1 MEQQAVEVRMGQTHL
16 GFVDA
21 AKGLGM
27 LAIIWGHMD
36 YLWSTSSV
44 WFSSF
49 KIAVFYV
56 VVGLLKAYRYGERG
70 QRDSCAQVMKKRWY
84 SLVIPYGVFS
94 ALAILAHLAF
104 LTIHGG
110 SRLAALKGDVI
121 LTVTLRGVAT
131 LWFLP
136 TLLIAELLFAA
147 VRPEGWSAAKRI
159 LVCVLAPA
167 ILCVVGYFYQE
178 MDIPGAD
185 RLWVQ
190 VVRNLFIV
198 LAKSVSGFWFMLCG
212 YLLSRRGKPQRLGRL
227 PVLAVLLAVNLGLS
241 LLSPDLDFNSF
252 KLGSFAPVFYLNGVL
267 GSVAVLE
274 LLRWLEARPALK
286 KLVIALNRWL
296 PAVPFACYPL
306 LLVLL
311 NVRWFRLLSANRAA
325 ALDFM
330 QLIARAVFVPAF
342 VFLGGTLLR
351 ARLNFP
357 RPYEQPGFTPLVPKE
372 THGKSFPSRHALS
385 AAVLAAVWCYFY
397 PAAGACMVVVALL
410 ICALRVLAGAHYVRD
425 VAAGA
430 LLGFALGAAG
440 MWLL

>member
-1 MEQQAVEVRMGQTHL
+1 MTPERYQA
-16 GFVDA
+16 
-21 AKGLGM
+21 
-27 LAIIWGHMD
+27 
-36 YLWSTSSV
+36 
-44 WFSSF
+44 
-49 KIAVFYV
+49 
-56 VVGLLKAYRYGERG
+56 
-70 QRDSCAQVMKKRWY
+70 
-84 SLVIPYGVFS
+84 
-94 ALAILAHLAF
+94 
-104 LTIHGG
+104 
-110 SRLAALKGDVI
+110 
-121 LTVTLRGVAT
+121 
-131 LWFLP
+131 
-136 TLLIAELLFAA
+136 
-147 VRPEGWSAAKRI
+147 
-159 LVCVLAPA
+159 
-167 ILCVVGYFYQE
+167 
-178 MDIPGAD
+178 
-185 RLWVQ
+185 
-190 VVRNLFIV
+190 
-198 LAKSVSGFWFMLCG
+198 
-212 YLLSRRGKPQRLGRL
+212 
-227 PVLAVLLAVNLGLS
+227 
-241 LLSPDLDFNSF
+241 
-252 KLGSFAPVFYLNGVL
+252 
-267 GSVAVLE
+267 

-306 LLVLL
+306 
-311 NVRWFRLLSANRAA
+311 
-325 ALDFM
+325 

>member
-1 MEQQAVEVRMGQTHL
+1 MSNEINPMAFFQEPSVADLRLLACPGAEELTKLIDQHLVEWAKSAGVEKDSFIIPCECPRFQSG
-16 GFVDA
+16 D
-21 AKGLGM
+21 AKGLVRE
-27 LAIIWGHMD
+27 
-36 YLWSTSSV
+36 SV
-44 WFSSF
+44 
-49 KIAVFYV
+49 
-56 VVGLLKAYRYGERG
+56 RG
-70 QRDSCAQVMKKRWY
+70 D
-84 SLVIPYGVFS
+84 
-94 ALAILAHLAF
+94 
-104 LTIHGG
+104 
-110 SRLAALKGDVI
+110 
-121 LTVTLRGVAT
+121 
-131 LWFLP
+131 
-136 TLLIAELLFAA
+136 
-147 VRPEGWSAAKRI
+147 
-159 LVCVLAPA
+159 
-167 ILCVVGYFYQE
+167 
-178 MDIPGAD
+178 DI
-185 RLWVQ
+185 
-190 VVRNLFIV
+190 FIV
-198 LAKSVSGFWFMLCG
+198 IDPEHYQA
-212 YLLSRRGKPQRLGRL
+212 
-227 PVLAVLLAVNLGLS
+227 
-241 LLSPDLDFNSF
+241 
-252 KLGSFAPVFYLNGVL
+252 
-267 GSVAVLE
+267 

-440 MWLL
+440 MYLL

>member
-1 MEQQAVEVRMGQTHL
+1 MQRRHDI
-16 GFVDA
+16 DA
-21 AKGLGM
+21 LRVIA
-27 LAIIWGHMD
+27 
-36 YLWSTSSV
+36 
-44 WFSSF
+44 FS
-49 KIAVFYV
+49 
-56 VVGLLKAYRYGERG
+56 
-70 QRDSCAQVMKKRWY
+70 
-84 SLVIPYGVFS
+84 
-94 ALAILAHLAF
+94 
-104 LTIHGG
+104 
-110 SRLAALKGDVI
+110 
-121 LTVTLRGVAT
+121 
-131 LWFLP
+131 
-136 TLLIAELLFAA
+136 LLILYHAA
-147 VRPEGWSAAKRI
+147 MVYVADWDFHIKSAHT
-159 LVCVLAPA
+159 
-167 ILCVVGYFYQE
+167 FE
-178 MDIPGAD
+178 
-185 RLWVQ
+185 
-190 VVRNLFIV
+190 
-198 LAKSVSGFWFMLCG
+198 
-212 YLLSRRGKPQRLGRL
+212 
-227 PVLAVLLAVNLGLS
+227 
-241 LLSPDLDFNSF
+241 
-252 KLGSFAPVFYLNGVL
+252 
-267 GSVAVLE
+267 
-274 LLRWLEARPALK
+274 WLQYPM
-286 KLVIALNRWL
+286 IALNRWL